1 MSSTCAGFFGVPT
14 QAIFQVYLP
23 FGSGSYEALQKNE
36 PAAPSQSNVFV
47 SISAPPLG
55 AVFPSR
61 KSFARPAVG
70 TRSSTEN
77 DANRCV
83 WIVTELD
90 FPEGT
95 IYPALYKLEAVGAVA
110 STWTVADGRRRRMYR
125 LTGAGRRRLAR
136 AREEWDSLARAMA
149 GVFA

>member
-1 MSSTCAGFFGVPT
+1 VPT
-14 QAIFQVYLP
+14 QAIFHVYLP

-77 DANRCV
+77 DAKRCV

-90 FPEGT
+90 LPLGTLSWKKTLPPAASAPEAAKART
-95 IYPALYKLEAVGAVA
+95 SAP
-110 STWTVADGRRRRMYR
+110 RRQRRTRACYR
-125 LTGAGRRRLAR
+125 ENAPRETTAKRRP
-136 AREEWDSLARAMA
+136 
-149 GVFA
+149 